1 MKISLGAAGTRG
13 ADCVQTAL
21 SHSLFTDGRPI
32 RGGFT
37 SSVNSFLHF
46 VNYENML
53 RFHQFIFTLF
63 NNPSSSLLP
72 IYFPKLLGDQW
83 VLLCDLSQ
91 VCCQE
96 KRVMDS
102 TEDNHP
108 IEHQFTEVCHDVG
121 QILSQFLGSSS
132 SLLTHA
138 VINQRLIDHLMDL
151 QGSKSPQ
158 DSHRILPNYD
168 HGINI
173 SSLSLITTFFVETIN
188 HLSKS

>member
-1 MKISLGAAGTRG
+1 
-13 ADCVQTAL
+13 
-21 SHSLFTDGRPI
+21 
-32 RGGFT
+32 
-37 SSVNSFLHF
+37 
-46 VNYENML
+46 
-53 RFHQFIFTLF
+53 
-63 NNPSSSLLP
+63 
-72 IYFPKLLGDQW
+72 
-83 VLLCDLSQ
+83 
-91 VCCQE
+91 
-96 KRVMDS
+96 MDS

-108 IEHQFTEVCHDVG
+108 IEHQFHDVG

-173 SSLSLITTFFVETIN
+173 SSLILITTFFVGTIN
-188 HLSKS
+188 HHFKS

>member
-1 MKISLGAAGTRG
+1 M
-13 ADCVQTAL
+13 
-21 SHSLFTDGRPI
+21 
-32 RGGFT
+32 
-37 SSVNSFLHF
+37 
-46 VNYENML
+46 
-53 RFHQFIFTLF
+53 
-63 NNPSSSLLP
+63 
-72 IYFPKLLGDQW
+72 
-83 VLLCDLSQ
+83 LLCDLSQ
-91 VCCQE
+91 VYCQE

-108 IEHQFTEVCHDVG
+108 IEHQLTEVCHDVG

-158 DSHRILPNYD
+158 DTHRILPNYD

-173 SSLSLITTFFVETIN
+173 SSLSLITTFLGTIN
-188 HLSKS
+188 HLFKS